1 MMLQAIVEP
10 IVLGFESDQHA
21 GRLSMPG
28 DQDLLGF
35 CQAQESRQIVLDL
48 SQRYLA
54 YRALRGR
61 QANAPL
67 LTS

>member
-10 IVLGFESDQHA
+10 IALGFESDQNS
-21 GRLSMPG
+21 GRLSMLG

-48 SQRYLA
+48 SQGHLA

-61 QANAPL
+61 RANAPL